1 MIVGTFLQLMPS
13 ILFLVISNVHLMVK
27 EENLSFLSF
36 DVYFAFEDLVFLERL
51 EQSLSFIIISLVEGN
66 VTINFSYIIELMI
79 KSFEVNKLWL
89 EENLRELQLILWQK
103 IMVFF
108 AYSEFNATKNLFC
121 NCPKY
126 LLRGTYLVMAVM

>member
-1 MIVGTFLQLMPS
+1 MPS

-66 VTINFSYIIELMI
+66 VTINFLYNRIND
-79 KSFEVNKLWL
+79 K
-89 EENLRELQLILWQK
+89 
-103 IMVFF
+103 VFR
-108 AYSEFNATKNLFC
+108 SK
-121 NCPKY
+121 
-126 LLRGTYLVMAVM
+126 